1 MSDRNSSFE
10 AKLDR
15 IDAIV
20 KELESGDTKLDR
32 AIALFKEGKTLA
44 RECEALLKNAQVQ
57 IDEAMAEPHSVGVSK
72 STKTDEL
79 DDQIPF

>member
-1 MSDRNSSFE
+1 MSGSDASFE

-20 KELESGDTKLDR
+20 KELENGDTKLER
-32 AIALFKEGKTLA
+32 AIVLFKEGKVLA
-44 RECEALLKNAQVQ
+44 RECEALLKSAQTQ
-57 IDEAMAEPHSVGVSK
+57 IDEAMAEPQAANSGK
-72 STKTDEL
+72 RGKNDEV

>member
-1 MSDRNSSFE
+1 MNDRGSGFE

-20 KELESGDTKLDR
+20 RELENPDTKLDR
-32 AIALFKEGKTLA
+32 AIFLFKEGKTLA
-44 RECEALLKNAQVQ
+44 RECEALLKNAQEQ
-57 IDEAMAEPHSVGVSK
+57 IDEAMSERKPLNSKAGKNSEEP
-72 STKTDEL
+72 

>member
-1 MSDRNSSFE
+1 MSDRGGFE

-32 AIALFKEGKTLA
+32 AIELFKEGKHLA
-44 RECEALLKNAQVQ
+44 RECEELLKSAQLQ
-57 IDEAMAEPHSVGVSK
+57 IDEAMSDAAQGGK
-72 STKTDEL
+72 QRAKTNEL

>member
-1 MSDRNSSFE
+1 MSERNAGFE
-10 AKLDR
+10 GKLDR

-44 RECEALLKNAQVQ
+44 RECEALLKNAQLQ
-57 IDEAMAEPHSVGVSK
+57 IDEAMSEPQSRAADK
-72 STKTDEL
+72 RTKGGEL

>member
-1 MSDRNSSFE
+1 MSDGGSSFE

-20 KELESGDTKLDR
+20 KELEKGDTKLDR
-32 AIALFKEGKTLA
+32 AIVLFKEGKMLA
-44 RECEALLKNAQVQ
+44 RECEALLKSAQTQ
-57 IDEAMAEPHSVGVSK
+57 IDEAMSEHHSGNAR
-72 STKTDEL
+72 EGP

>member
-1 MSDRNSSFE
+1 MSDPASSFE

-20 KELESGDTKLDR
+20 KKLESGDTKLDH
-32 AIALFKEGKTLA
+32 AIVLFKEGKTLA
-44 RECEALLKNAQVQ
+44 RECEALLKSAQMQ
-57 IDEAMAEPHSVGVSK
+57 IDETMSEPQTASGNKRATS
-72 STKTDEL
+72 DEL

>member
-1 MSDRNSSFE
+1 MSDAPSGFE

-32 AIALFKEGKTLA
+32 AVALFKEGKALA
-44 RECEALLKNAQVQ
+44 RECEQLLKSAQLQ
-57 IDEAMAEPHSVGVSK
+57 IEEAMAEPGSRATGSSAK
-72 STKTDEL
+72 AREL

>member
-1 MSDRNSSFE
+1 MSDGGGFE

-32 AIALFKEGKTLA
+32 ALALFKEGQQLA
-44 RECEALLKNAQVQ
+44 RECEELLKNAQLQ
-57 IDEAMAEPHSVGVSK
+57 IDEAMSEPAQGGKQRPKVNG
-72 STKTDEL
+72 L

>member
-1 MSDRNSSFE
+1 MSDAGTTFE

-32 AIALFKEGKTLA
+32 AIVLFKEGKTLA
-44 RECEALLKNAQVQ
+44 RECEALLKSAQVQ
-57 IDEAMAEPHSVGVSK
+57 IDEAMSEPQSAAANKRGK
-72 STKTDEL
+72 GDEL

>member
-1 MSDRNSSFE
+1 MSDGGFE

-32 AIALFKEGKTLA
+32 AIALFKEGKQLA
-44 RECEALLKNAQVQ
+44 RECEELLKGAQLQ
-57 IDEAMAEPHSVGVSK
+57 IEEAMSEPAKGEK
-72 STKTDEL
+72 QRAKADEL

>member
-1 MSDRNSSFE
+1 MSDGGGFE

-32 AIALFKEGKTLA
+32 AIALFKEGKQLA
-44 RECEALLKNAQVQ
+44 RECEELLKGAQLQ
-57 IDEAMAEPHSVGVSK
+57 IEEAMSEPAKGGK
-72 STKTDEL
+72 QRAKTDEL

>member
-1 MSDRNSSFE
+1 MTESSTFE

-20 KELESGDTKLDR
+20 KELENGDTKLDR
-32 AIALFKEGKTLA
+32 AIVLFKEGKTLA
-44 RECEALLKNAQVQ
+44 RECEVLLKNAQLQ
-57 IDEAMAEPHSVGVSK
+57 IDEAMSEPQSGSNQRAK
-72 STKTDEL
+72 RET

>member
-1 MSDRNSSFE
+1 MSDGGGFE

-20 KELESGDTKLDR
+20 KELEGGDAKLDR
-32 AIALFKEGKTLA
+32 AITLFKEGKDLA
-44 RECEALLKNAQVQ
+44 RECEELLKNAQLA
-57 IDEAMAEPHSVGVSK
+57 IDEAMSDAAQGGK
-72 STKTDEL
+72 QRAKADEL

>member
-1 MSDRNSSFE
+1 MSDGGGFE

-20 KELESGDTKLDR
+20 KELENGDTKLDR
-32 AIALFKEGKTLA
+32 AIALFKEGKQLA
-44 RECEALLKNAQVQ
+44 RECEDLLKSAQLQ
-57 IDEAMAEPHSVGVSK
+57 IEEAMSEPSK
-72 STKTDEL
+72 GGKQRAKADEL

>member
-1 MSDRNSSFE
+1 MNDAASTFE

-20 KELESGDTKLDR
+20 RELESGDTKLDR
-32 AIALFKEGKTLA
+32 AIVLFKEGKGLA
-44 RECEALLKNAQVQ
+44 RECEALLKSAQMQ
-57 IDEAMAEPHSVGVSK
+57 IDEAMSESTSPGANKRAK
-72 STKTDEL
+72 SEGL

>member
-1 MSDRNSSFE
+1 MSDGGGFE

-32 AIALFKEGKTLA
+32 AIVLFKEGKQLA
-44 RECEALLKNAQVQ
+44 RECEELLKSAQLQ
-57 IDEAMAEPHSVGVSK
+57 IHEAMSQPAQG
-72 STKTDEL
+72 

>member
-1 MSDRNSSFE
+1 MSDGGADFE

-20 KELESGDTKLDR
+20 RELENPNTKLDR
-32 AIALFKEGKTLA
+32 AIALFKEGKVLA
-44 RECEALLKNAQVQ
+44 RECESLLKSAQAQ
-57 IDEAMAEPHSVGVSK
+57 IDEAMSEPQPARPGKRSK
-72 STKTDEL
+72 NDEL

>member
-1 MSDRNSSFE
+1 MSDGGGFE

-32 AIALFKEGKTLA
+32 AIVLFKEGKQLA
-44 RECEALLKNAQVQ
+44 RECEELLKSAQLQ
-57 IDEAMAEPHSVGVSK
+57 IEEAMSQPAQG
-72 STKTDEL
+72 

>member
-1 MSDRNSSFE
+1 MSDAGTTFE

-32 AIALFKEGKTLA
+32 AIVLFKEGKTLA
-44 RECEALLKNAQVQ
+44 RECEALLKSAQVQ
-57 IDEAMAEPHSVGVSK
+57 IDEAMSEPQSAAANKRSK
-72 STKTDEL
+72 GDEL

>member
-1 MSDRNSSFE
+1 MSEGGSNFE

-32 AIALFKEGKTLA
+32 AIVLFKEGKTLA
-44 RECEALLKNAQVQ
+44 RECEALLKSAQTQ
-57 IDEAMAEPHSVGVSK
+57 IDEAMAEPQLDAKRAKG
-72 STKTDEL
+72 D

>member
-1 MSDRNSSFE
+1 MSDGGADFE

-20 KELESGDTKLDR
+20 KELEEPNTKLDR
-32 AIALFKEGKTLA
+32 AIALFKEGKMLA
-44 RECEALLKNAQVQ
+44 RECEALLKSAQTQ
-57 IDEAMAEPHSVGVSK
+57 IDEAMSERRGKPADDAKREEV
-72 STKTDEL
+72 

>member
-1 MSDRNSSFE
+1 MSDGGFE

-32 AIALFKEGKTLA
+32 AIVLFKEGKQLA
-44 RECEALLKNAQVQ
+44 RECEELLKSAQLQ
-57 IDEAMAEPHSVGVSK
+57 IDEAMSEPAKGAK
-72 STKTDEL
+72 QRAKADEL

>member
-1 MSDRNSSFE
+1 MSDRNSGFE

-20 KELESGDTKLDR
+20 KELENGDTKLDR

-44 RECEALLKNAQVQ
+44 RECDALLKNAQIQ
-57 IDEAMAEPHSVGVSK
+57 IDEAMSESRSEASNERPK
-72 STKTDEL
+72 NDEL
-79 DDQIPF
+79 GDQIPF

>member
-1 MSDRNSSFE
+1 MSDAESGFE

-20 KELESGDTKLDR
+20 KELERGDTKLDR
-32 AIALFKEGKTLA
+32 AIVLFKEGKTLA
-44 RECEALLKNAQVQ
+44 RECEASLKSAQLQ
-57 IDEAMAEPHSVGVSK
+57 INEAMSEPKGGPGGQRGK
-72 STKTDEL
+72 SDDL